1 MTTPKLKRQ
10 ARALALATAMLGG
23 FAATSLAED
32 ARTVPAETKAAI
44 TQKLQS
50 EGYEVRKIKREDGM
64 VEVYA
69 LKDGQMLELYLDAAM
84 KIVRVKQR

>member
-32 ARTVPAETKAAI
+32 ARTVPEETKAAI

-64 VEVYA
+64 VVSGVHA
-69 LKDGQMLELYLDAAM
+69 PLSFRLRGVAM
-84 KIVRVKQR
+84 G

>member
-1 MTTPKLKRQ
+1 MGWKR
-10 ARALALATAMLGG
+10 RI
-23 FAATSLAED
+23 
-32 ARTVPAETKAAI
+32 R
-44 TQKLQS
+44 
-50 EGYEVRKIKREDGM
+50 M